1 MSTFMGLETSK
12 RGLFTQQS
20 ALYTTGHNISN
31 ANTLGYS
38 RQRVNM
44 EATAGFPGVGLGAGT
59 MPGFLGTGVQAGSIQ
74 RIRDGFVDQQYR
86 QESTKLGY
94 WESKTKAVS
103 QMEDVLTEPS
113 SYGLQKSLSEFW
125 QSLGDLAANP
135 ENGGARKVVIG
146 RAEAVADSFNYMHK
160 SLTDIQTNLGKEI
173 TITTSDVNSILQ
185 QISQLNEQIAKVEPN
200 GYLPNDL
207 YDARDVLLDQL
218 SAIVPIETSYVDSGG
233 RALAIA
239 EGSVTVKLKVQNG
252 PPVDLVVG
260 NKPATLGTNPKELV
274 KTDGTCSPI
283 TGISVW
289 APGVDSEDLAAVFT
303 PIGHAELADSG
314 QLKSLMNSYGKEDG
328 TVGGTGL
335 YPDMIA
341 ELNKL
346 ASAFANEMNKVHGE
360 GTDLEGGKGG
370 KFFDAKAPGGNFTA
384 ANIAVNAD
392 LKKNPSLLAA
402 SDSVA
407 IDPPAPGAGEE
418 GNGKNALK
426 LAAVQFTALN
436 DPDHGLEGSTVQ
448 TYYQGVIGQLG
459 VEGRQAQNNTINS
472 ATLLGAVEHR
482 RASISAVS
490 LDEEMTDMIR
500 FQQAYNASAR
510 MITVVDETLDKII
523 NGMGVVGR

>member
-1 MSTFMGLETSK
+1 
-12 RGLFTQQS
+12 
-20 ALYTTGHNISN
+20 
-31 ANTLGYS
+31 
-38 RQRVNM
+38 
-44 EATAGFPGVGLGAGT
+44 
-59 MPGFLGTGVQAGSIQ
+59 
-74 RIRDGFVDQQYR
+74 
-86 QESTKLGY
+86 
-94 WESKTKAVS
+94 
-103 QMEDVLTEPS
+103 
-113 SYGLQKSLSEFW
+113 
-125 QSLGDLAANP
+125 
-135 ENGGARKVVIG
+135 
-146 RAEAVADSFNYMHK
+146 MHK
-160 SLTDIQTNLGKEI
+160 SLTEIQTNLGKEI
-173 TITTSDVNSILQ
+173 DIVTSDVNSILQ

-239 EGSVTVKLKVQNG
+239 EGSVTIELKLKDGTKVE
-252 PPVDLVVG
+252 LVNG
-260 NKPATLGTNPKELV
+260 NKPATLGTNPSPLV
-274 KTDGTCSPI
+274 EQDGTSSPI

-289 APGVDSEDLAAVFT
+289 AYGEDTTDPTTSTSIDHDKLSD
-303 PIGHAELADSG
+303 LG

-328 TVGGTGL
+328 TAGGTGL

-346 ASAFANEMNKVHGE
+346 AAAFANEMNRVHGE
-360 GTDLEGGKGG
+360 GTDLEGNKGG
-370 KFFDAKAPGGNFTA
+370 IFFDAKAPGGDFTA
-384 ANIAVNAD
+384 ANIAVSAA
-392 LKKNPSLLAA
+392 LKGNPNLLAA
-402 SDSVA
+402 STSDSPNA
-407 IDPPAPGAGEE
+407 PGPGAGEE
-418 GNGKNALK
+418 GNGKNALN
-426 LAAVQFTALN
+426 LAKVQFTALG
-436 DPDHGLEGSTVQ
+436 DLEGSTVQ

-459 VEGRQAQNNTINS
+459 VEGRQAENNTINS